1 MKFSKILTSF
11 TFRFMLL
18 YVLALSGVV
27 FLLMAMI
34 YGIFSYNYFQDLRVA
49 IVEEL
54 ETMSLIYEGQGVT
67 GVKQYID
74 DSQQASSS
82 HRFHFLLTDPA
93 FNKLAGTLNAWP
105 DYREFGDGWVSFG
118 LSVTDFTNQ
127 APELELM
134 ARPHELSDG
143 SHLLVALRYNDVI
156 ASARLV
162 MATLIRT
169 MLATL
174 VLGVLGGFF
183 AAAGS
188 VRRIEE
194 INEGISDIV
203 HGDLSNRI
211 PLGDSIGNMR
221 QLIENFND
229 MLDQTESLMKGVRTV
244 ADNIAHDLRTP
255 LTHIRNHL
263 ARLQQHVPAQNEEQV
278 REIIDECDGILSTFN
293 SLLRIAQLE
302 AGNRISDFTRLDLGA
317 LVADV
322 VDLYEP
328 LASEKDISVHYW
340 CDEFSYDGDRDLLFQ
355 MLANLLDN
363 AVKYT
368 PQGGNISVTLN
379 VNASGIPGLQVSDSG
394 PGIPVADRENVFR
407 RFFRLESSRG
417 MQPGNG
423 LGLSLVQAVVK
434 LHRGSIQLRD
444 NHPGLKVVISLK

>member
-1 MKFSKILTSF
+1 
-11 TFRFMLL
+11 
-18 YVLALSGVV
+18 
-27 FLLMAMI
+27 
-34 YGIFSYNYFQDLRVA
+34 
-49 IVEEL
+49 
-54 ETMSLIYEGQGVT
+54 
-67 GVKQYID
+67 
-74 DSQQASSS
+74 
-82 HRFHFLLTDPA
+82 
-93 FNKLAGTLNAWP
+93 
-105 DYREFGDGWVSFG
+105 
-118 LSVTDFTNQ
+118 
-127 APELELM
+127 
-134 ARPHELSDG
+134 
-143 SHLLVALRYNDVI
+143 
-156 ASARLV
+156 
-162 MATLIRT
+162 
-169 MLATL
+169 
-174 VLGVLGGFF
+174 
-183 AAAGS
+183 
-188 VRRIEE
+188 
-194 INEGISDIV
+194 
-203 HGDLSNRI
+203 
-211 PLGDSIGNMR
+211 
-221 QLIENFND
+221 
-229 MLDQTESLMKGVRTV
+229 
-244 ADNIAHDLRTP
+244 
-255 LTHIRNHL
+255 
-263 ARLQQHVPAQNEEQV
+263 V